1 MRGETIFAVSS
12 GVGRAA
18 VAIIRVSGPDAGVAL
33 ARLAGGLPPPRRA
46 ALRHLC
52 RPADGAVLDRALVL
66 WFPGPDSVTGEDV
79 GEFHIHG
86 GVAVLAVMLDT
97 LAADPRLRPAEAGE
111 FTRRGFDNGK
121 LDLTG
126 VEGLAD
132 LIAAETE
139 AQRRQALR
147 QYSGALCGLYEDW
160 RARLLAM
167 LAHAEADIDFA
178 EEDIPSDLAAE
189 NRRGVAAL
197 RAAMAAHLADGRHG
211 ERLRDGVSVV
221 VLGAPNAGKSSLVNM
236 LARRDVAIVSAE
248 PGTTRD
254 AIEVR
259 LDLGGYPATVVD
271 TAGLREAAGMVETEG
286 IRRARARAAD
296 ADLKLILFDAT
307 TWPDQDAASHALIDD
322 DAIVVLTKLD
332 LLAPDHP
339 LRTQPPASVEG
350 ISVTSGEGLDRFLA
364 ALGEAVAVRAD
375 VAEKPALTRTRHRV
389 LLEACVGHLDA
400 CLAHPDAAP
409 VELAAEDLRLAAR
422 ALGRLT
428 GRIDVEDV
436 LDSIFREFC
445 IGK

>member
-12 GVGRAA
+12 GAGRAA
-18 VAIIRVSGPDAGVAL
+18 VAVIRASGPDAGVAL
-33 ARLAGGLPPPRRA
+33 ARLAGGLPAPRHA
-46 ALRHLC
+46 ALRTLR
-52 RPADGAVLDRALVL
+52 RPADHAVLDRALVL

-79 GEFHIHG
+79 TEFHVHG
-86 GVAVLAVMLDT
+86 GLAVVAALLDT
-97 LAADPRLRPAEAGE
+97 LAAEPGLRPAEAGE
-111 FTRRGFDNGK
+111 FTRRAFDNGK
-121 LDLTG
+121 LDLTE

-147 QYSGALCGLYEDW
+147 QYSGALRDLYEDW
-160 RARLLAM
+160 RARLLRM
-167 LAHAEADIDFA
+167 VVYAEADIDFA
-178 EEDIPSDLAAE
+178 EEAIPPELAAE
-189 NRRGVAAL
+189 NRRAAEAL
-197 RAAMAAHLADGRHG
+197 RRAVAAHLADNRHG

-259 LDLGGYPATVVD
+259 LDLGGYPATVID

-307 TWPDQDAASHALIDD
+307 TWPDLDAASCALMDGDTI
-322 DAIVVLTKLD
+322 AVLTKMD
-332 LLAPDHP
+332 LAGRGHV
-339 LRTQPPASVEG
+339 LRDAPPAAFQC
-350 ISVTSGEGLDRFLA
+350 ISVTSGEGLEGFLG
-364 ALGEAVAVRAD
+364 ALGAAVAMRAR
-375 VAEKPALTRTRHRV
+375 VAETPALTRMRHRV
-389 LLEACVGHLDA
+389 LLETCVGQLDA
-400 CLAHPDAAP
+400 FLTHSDVAP
-409 VELAAEDLRLAAR
+409 AELAAEDLRLAAR